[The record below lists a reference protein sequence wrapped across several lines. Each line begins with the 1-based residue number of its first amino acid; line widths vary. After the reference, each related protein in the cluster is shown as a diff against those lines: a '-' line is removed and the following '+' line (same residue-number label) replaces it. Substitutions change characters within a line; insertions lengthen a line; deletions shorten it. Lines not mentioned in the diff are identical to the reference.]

1 MNAEQKLLSLAWKRA
16 LRDGEV
22 RFPQGRK
29 QDAARLRMMLY
40 TIAQGA
46 KRAPHLDFELADAVS
61 ECFVTLEDEEK
72 TVVIKLKSATNVMN
86 SLKGVL
92 GLTDE
97 ALRQEVSAGAPLS
110 ADEAAIMGKLQ
121 SSALAGLI
129 TKG

>member
-1 MNAEQKLLSLAWKRA
+1 MNAEQKLLAMAWKKG

-22 RFPQGRK
+22 RFPQVRK

-46 KRAPHLDFELADAVS
+46 KKAPHLDFELADAVS

-72 TVVIKLKSATNVMN
+72 TVVIKLKSSTNVMN
-86 SLKGVL
+86 TLKGVL

-97 ALRQEVSAGAPLS
+97 ALQKEVSAGPTLS
-110 ADEAAIMGKLQ
+110 SEEAEIMGRLQ